1 MGGKQVCGPCRH
13 ISDTSPC
20 EVRQMRQQRDQG
32 HLPRCC
38 LLTADVALIIEPM
51 QFPATIPRYGP
62 LGGLICHCHY
72 LSDQQNIHLSL
83 GSLSV
88 PYSGI

>member
-1 MGGKQVCGPCRH
+1 
-13 ISDTSPC
+13 
-20 EVRQMRQQRDQG
+20 MRQQRDQG

-51 QFPATIPRYGP
+51 QFPATTPRYGP

-83 GSLSV
+83 GSFSTLFRCIGSSWSACQSNG
-88 PYSGI
+88 PGA